1 MDANNTQTDGRR
13 TGLAKRIIAS
23 ALGWGAMAGA
33 LLSIYGCSGILDPE
47 DPRPPGTHKG
57 QISDIDPENT
67 DGGMAIRWKATV
79 EGYKG
84 KTLELRWTLYN
95 ALTLAPVNDARFQNQ
110 LGTTLRSEAD
120 VDRGAGSFDIPAPS
134 DEGTYYVRVV
144 LEPPNAAALDVE
156 ETDRFS
162 WRSYGTPSPSP
173 TVSASASASATASAS
188 ASAYPTVSPTAPAS
202 SAPASSASAS
212 STSASAYP

>member
-23 ALGWGAMAGA
+23 ALRWGAMAGA

-57 QISDIDPENT
+57 QISDINPENT

-84 KTLELRWTLYN
+84 KTLELRWTLYD

-120 VDRGAGSFDIPAPS
+120 VDRGAGSFDILAPS

-173 TVSASASASATASAS
+173 TVSASASASA
-188 ASAYPTVSPTAPAS
+188 YPTVSPTAPAS
-202 SAPASSASAS
+202 SAPASS
-212 STSASAYP
+212 TSASAYP